1 MRRLLAAAL
10 LLLAPP
16 LFAQAYKWT
25 DSAGTVHYSET
36 PPPTG
41 TKFQKITTVGTAEP
55 LSQPPVADEIP
66 AETASKAAPPPAAK
80 PMADTPA
87 NRTKFCA
94 SLKANLDLLQGEGP
108 VAVQQGDGQQQ
119 NLDDDQRKNQL
130 ATAQA
135 QYQKY
140 CGK

>member
-1 MRRLLAAAL
+1 MRRPLLAAAL
-10 LLLAPP
+10 LLLAPS

-55 LSQPPVADEIP
+55 VAQPAQNTESP
-66 AETASKAAPPPAAK
+66 AEATPKPAPAAQ

-87 NRTKFCA
+87 NRAKFCA
-94 SLKANLDLLQGEGP
+94 SLKSNLDLLQGEGP